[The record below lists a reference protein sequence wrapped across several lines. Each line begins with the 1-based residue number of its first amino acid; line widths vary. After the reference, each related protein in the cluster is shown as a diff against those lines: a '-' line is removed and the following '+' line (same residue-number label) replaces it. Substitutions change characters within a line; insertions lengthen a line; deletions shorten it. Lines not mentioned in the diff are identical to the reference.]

1 MNHYHLDKQA
11 QEWVCKKEVEHKIT
25 WKELVMVFVVS
36 ALVLFGTAYAL
47 DNPVTWIG

>member
-25 WKELVMVFVVS
+25 WRELLLVFVVS
-36 ALVLFGTAYAL
+36 AFVLFGAGYAL
-47 DNPVTWIG
+47 DQSITWV